1 MQELRTF
8 NCHLREFP
16 AVNAQFPCSLAM
28 FSYVPGI
35 EQHAVPVPGSMEL
48 GIWNYMEAELC
59 MLTQTANVK

>member
-1 MQELRTF
+1 
-8 NCHLREFP
+8 
-16 AVNAQFPCSLAM
+16 M